1 MHTELGSLTLA
12 HLQSEIVHCW
22 QNAERETTQGILQKH
37 YNPPE
42 EFVTR
47 LFCGELRY
55 AVGRASET
63 GLISQAFVQ
72 DLLSIPD
79 IDHSSVWD
87 VQRIPLV
94 ATVNFHNQKH
104 ESKISA
110 SDLGI
115 VITRPTVT
123 VDPYGLGGVQVR
135 TGFARGLLAQA
146 KLGRY
151 VKDRFKWGRLK
162 KRQESLFPEV
172 NDFYAILLY
181 RLRGEKFN
189 ELQPFGWQLC
199 KDHNLDEIKGWLRSD
214 GFSKQLLSE
223 QIIGALF
230 SDVTFGI
237 GDQEIISKVI
247 DPDKSPLQVIDIE
260 ICWPDGPPPD
270 GSLHLITNLEQQL
283 ERHLKH

>member
-1 MHTELGSLTLA
+1 MYTELHALTLT
-12 HLQSEIVHCW
+12 HLQSEIVSCW
-22 QNAERETTQGILQKH
+22 QNAERETAKDVLQK
-37 YNPPE
+37 YYDPPE

-55 AVGRASET
+55 VVGSASEA
-63 GLISQAFVQ
+63 GLISQAFVK

-79 IDHSSVWD
+79 IDRSSVWD
-87 VQRIPLV
+87 IQRMPLV

-104 ESKISA
+104 ESRISA

-123 VDPYGLGGVQVR
+123 VDPYGHGGVQVR
-135 TGFARGLLAQA
+135 TGHASGLLAQA

-151 VKDRFKWGRLK
+151 SKDRFKWGRLR

-181 RLRGEKFN
+181 RLTGERFN
-189 ELQPFGWQLC
+189 ELQPFGWHLC
-199 KDHNLDEIKGWLRSD
+199 KDHSLDEIKSWLRSD
-214 GFSKQLLSE
+214 GFPKQLLSE

-230 SDVTFGI
+230 SDVTVGI
-237 GDQEIISKVI
+237 QDQEIIKKVI
-247 DPDKSPLQVIDIE
+247 DPNKSPLQVIDIE
-260 ICWPDGPPPD
+260 ISWPDGPPSD
-270 GSLHLITNLEQQL
+270 GSLRLITNQEQQV
-283 ERHLKH
+283 EQHLKY